1 MVEIVCGGYT
11 GEHDFMSTIV
21 SLTNHLKH
29 LEDMHRE
36 LDKKITRHWEHHDSD
51 DKVKQEKFEKLALK
65 REIEEL
71 KIKIEEMKQNGD

>member
-1 MVEIVCGGYT
+1 
-11 GEHDFMSTIV
+11 MSTV
-21 SLTNHLKH
+21 QSLTNHLKH

-51 DKVKQEKFEKLALK
+51 DKVRQEKFEKLALK

-71 KIKIEEMKQNGD
+71 KIKIEEIKQNGDE

>member
-1 MVEIVCGGYT
+1 
-11 GEHDFMSTIV
+11 MSSIQ

-51 DKVKQEKFEKLALK
+51 DKVRQEKYEKLALK
-65 REIEEL
+65 REIEDLKKMIEL
-71 KIKIEEMKQNGD
+71 KDQ

>member
-1 MVEIVCGGYT
+1 
-11 GEHDFMSTIV
+11 MSTV
-21 SLTNHLKH
+21 QSLTNHLKH

-51 DKVKQEKFEKLALK
+51 DKVRQEKFEKLALK

-71 KIKIEEMKQNGD
+71 KERIKEMEDES

>member
-1 MVEIVCGGYT
+1 
-11 GEHDFMSTIV
+11 MSTV
-21 SLTNHLKH
+21 QSLTNHLKH
-29 LEDMHRE
+29 LEDIHRE

-71 KIKIEEMKQNGD
+71 RTKIKEMQNESK

>member
-1 MVEIVCGGYT
+1 V
-11 GEHDFMSTIV
+11 STV
-21 SLTNHLKH
+21 QSLTNHLKH

-51 DKVKQEKFEKLALK
+51 DKVRQEKFEKLALK

-71 KIKIEEMKQNGD
+71 KIKIEEIKQNGDE